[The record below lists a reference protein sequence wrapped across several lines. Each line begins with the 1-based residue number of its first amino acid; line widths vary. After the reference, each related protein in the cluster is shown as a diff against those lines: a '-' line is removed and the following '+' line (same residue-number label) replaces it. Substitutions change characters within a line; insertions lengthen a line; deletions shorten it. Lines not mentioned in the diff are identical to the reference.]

1 MERKVTE
8 NDFQYRNSQGA
19 YIQVLTERGKYNKS
33 MKLEDMRKEIST
45 HPDFMNKKTK
55 LEHFLHDC
63 GHICITLLKFKIYK
77 EFYKLLIATIRINI
91 PNGLVSV
98 LLDNIQNYFCKVR
111 QYMFGY
117 LEGFTAG
124 PHLEKIIKKH
134 KKAYKSR
141 RKISTNE

>member
-1 MERKVTE
+1 
-8 NDFQYRNSQGA
+8 
-19 YIQVLTERGKYNKS
+19 
-33 MKLEDMRKEIST
+33 MRKEIST
-45 HPDFMNKKTK
+45 HPDYMNKETK

-124 PHLEKIIKKH
+124 PDLEKTIKKH

-141 RKISTNE
+141 CKISTNE